1 MRFRTVFVALLC
13 LFATV
18 AAQAAEQTNPPSRSE
33 MRKACY
39 SDYRSFCS
47 AFSPGSDGLRQCFT
61 DHKSELSAACA
72 DVLKR
77 QAAAKG

>member
-1 MRFRTVFVALLC
+1 MRLRALSVALVC
-13 LFATV
+13 LFASAAAV
-18 AAQAAEQTNPPSRSE
+18 AAQAPSRSE

-39 SDYRSFCS
+39 SDYQRLCS
-47 AFSPGSDGLRQCFT
+47 EFSPGSGELRQCFA

-77 QAAAKG
+77 QAAANG

>member
-1 MRFRTVFVALLC
+1 MRFRTVSVSLFCLLASM
-13 LFATV
+13 AT
-18 AAQAAEQTNPPSRSE
+18 QAAEQANPPTRSE

-39 SDYRSFCS
+39 SDYRRFCS
-47 AFSPGSDGLRQCFT
+47 DFSPGSGELRQCFA

-77 QAAAKG
+77 KAAAKG